1 MKKIVD
7 RTILSHVLSVEPYW
21 LLLDGHDK
29 NIYALESYLDASQAI
44 SFVLM
49 TGPPGSG
56 VTSAMISMFRKDPR
70 RSIWVAPRVI
80 FEKASFVQFLT
91 ASLHLSSP
99 DFADR
104 SVPEYLLQVIAL
116 RKTKAI
122 FIDDID
128 AFSSSS
134 SFIFETFEI
143 INAIRGGVP
152 CLKFVISISS
162 PQMLSAARKQL
173 ASIEHKV
180 LYFTAVTAI
189 EADKL
194 LRAYVKQL
202 NDKTGAN
209 ILVEGFPEDLILSA
223 GGNIAEVVAWSRLA
237 YILTAFRSESVLFYS
252 PIRTFSSL
260 WRDIDELLF

>member
-1 MKKIVD
+1 MKKNFD
-7 RTILSHVLSVEPYW
+7 RTILSHVLSVEPSW
-21 LLLDGHDK
+21 LRLDGHDK
-29 NIYALESYLDASQAI
+29 NIFALESYLDSSHAT

-56 VTSAMISMFRKDPR
+56 VTSAMTSIFSKAPR
-70 RSIWVAPRVI
+70 RSIWLAPRVI
-80 FEKASFVQFLT
+80 FEKASFVQFLA

-99 DFADR
+99 DFAYR
-104 SVPEYLLQVIAL
+104 SVPDYLLQVIAL

-134 SFIFETFEI
+134 SFMFETFEI
-143 INAIRGGVP
+143 LNAIRGEVP
-152 CLKFVISISS
+152 CVKFVVSISS
-162 PQMLSAARKQL
+162 PQMFSAARKQL
-173 ASIEHKV
+173 AYIEHKI
-180 LYFTAVTAI
+180 LYFTALAAN

-202 NDKTGAN
+202 NAKTGAN
-209 ILVEGFPEDLILSA
+209 VLVEGFPEDLILSA
-223 GGNIAEVVAWSRLA
+223 GGNIAEVIAWSRLA
-237 YILTAFRSESVLFYS
+237 YILTVFRSQSVLFYS
-252 PIRTFSSL
+252 PIRTLPSL